1 MAAAERSPKHCCVSD
16 SNAALS
22 RSLSRSGGRTGEVYA
37 LSPPPSL
44 PRCSLA
50 LSHVKPPFVLAA
62 ESGDGDVTSHLQ
74 RWKGIVLIGP

>member
-1 MAAAERSPKHCCVSD
+1 MAAAERSPKLCCVSD

-22 RSLSRSGGRTGEVYA
+22 HSGGRTGEVYA
-37 LSPPPSL
+37 LSSPASL